1 MNLPGLPRR
10 MRWQLTLLLS
20 GVLMCA
26 LAVLGALTLN
36 RQVATA
42 RADIENQANAL
53 LRNLAV
59 ASANPTLL
67 GSLDELDDLLRR
79 SVEFP
84 GVLDLQIVD
93 AQGRSLSHVRRAP
106 DGGVQGVIDPPQRR
120 LALPTGP
127 TPPIAEQRSGGR
139 VTMVGFRPIVGGRPL
154 GWVRGEFATDE
165 LDQIRTRILW
175 SVLVSAGLAVGVG
188 SSLLYLVLRRP
199 MRALEHARRFAVA
212 LDRSEGRSLEL
223 LPAPVEI
230 EDLQRALGHA
240 SERLHAQRQELATTI
255 QQLRIHQA
263 ALEERNELLDA
274 IFTLSPDGFVSFD
287 AAHCVNYVSR
297 AFLALSGLAEAE
309 LAGLH
314 ESAFFDLL
322 RRASLAPAAF
332 PDPTALDLPAP
343 AGGAGPVRRHLVEM
357 AAPARR
363 VLEIGLRRSR
373 IASVSQVL
381 YVRDVTHESA
391 VDRMKSEFL
400 STAAHELRTPMASIY
415 GFAELLLHRDY
426 EPAARRELVQTIHRQ
441 SELVVYIVNELLD
454 LARIESRR
462 GQDLVYERLLL
473 DDLVGEA
480 VAAYKTPAGRAPPR
494 VEHDGNTAAVKADR
508 KKMLQV
514 ALNIL
519 SNAYKYSNAGEVLM
533 AARRRCEGGRDWAGI
548 AVRDH
553 GIGMTPEQSRRVGER
568 FYRADASGNVPGTGL
583 GMSIVKELVEL
594 QGGKVELQSEPGV
607 GTTVTLW
614 LPLAAA

>member
-20 GVLMCA
+20 GVLLCA
-26 LAVLGALTLN
+26 LAVLGALTLD
-36 RQVATA
+36 RQLAA
-42 RADIENQANAL
+42 AHADIENQANAL

-106 DGGVQGVIDPPQRR
+106 DGGAQGVIDPPQQR
-120 LALPTGP
+120 LALPAGAL
-127 TPPIAEQRSGGR
+127 PPIAEQRSGGR
-139 VTMVGFRPIVGGRPL
+139 VTMVGYRPIVGGRPL

-188 SSLLYLVLRRP
+188 SALLYLVLRRP

-212 LDRSEGRSLEL
+212 LDGSEGRTLEL

-240 SERLHAQRQELATTI
+240 SQRLHAQRQELAATI
-255 QQLRIHQA
+255 QQLRDHQA

-274 IFTLSPDGFVSFD
+274 IYTLSPDGFVSFD
-287 AAHCVNYVSR
+287 AGHRVNYASR
-297 AFLALSGLAEAE
+297 AFLALTGLAEAD

-314 ESAFFDLL
+314 ESAFFERL
-322 RRASLAPAAF
+322 RGASRTPAAF
-332 PDPTALDLPAP
+332 PDLAALELPAP
-343 AGGAGPVRRHLVEM
+343 DGGAVRRHQLEL
-357 AAPARR
+357 AAPSHR
-363 VLEIGLRRSR
+363 VLEIVLRRSR

-381 YVRDVTHESA
+381 YARDVTHESA
-391 VDRMKSEFL
+391 LDRMKSEFL
-400 STAAHELRTPMASIY
+400 TAAAHELHTPMASIY
-415 GFAELLLHRDY
+415 GYAELLLHREY
-426 EPAARRELVQTIHRQ
+426 AAPARAQILQTIHRQ
-441 SELVVYIVNELLD
+441 SGLVINIVNELLD

-462 GQDLVYERLLL
+462 GQDLEYERLVL
-473 DDLVGEA
+473 DDLVGAA
-480 VAAYKTPAGRAPPR
+480 VAAYPTPAGRDAPR
-494 VEHDGNTAAVKADR
+494 IERDGRAAAVRADR
-508 KKMLQV
+508 GKMLQV
-514 ALNIL
+514 AQNIL
-519 SNAYKYSNAGEVLM
+519 SNAYKYSSTGEVLV
-533 AARRRCEGGRDWAGI
+533 AVCRRREGERLWAGV
-548 AVRDH
+548 AVRDQ
-553 GIGMTPEQSRRVGER
+553 GIGMTPEQARRVGER
-568 FYRADASGNVPGTGL
+568 FYRADASGHRPGAGL

-594 QGGKVELQSEPGV
+594 QGGRVELHSAPGA
-607 GTTVTLW
+607 GTTVTCW